1 MKRFTYLAIPLVV
14 LLTACQGTGGIS
26 NPLSS
31 DSAPSADDVSTD
43 GLPGNVDVDAAAD
56 KLGISSDA
64 LKNALGGQPIDV
76 AAAAQK
82 LGITEATLREALGS
96 TLPL

>member
-1 MKRFTYLAIPLVV
+1 MKRFIYLAIPLAV

-31 DSAPSADDVSTD
+31 DSAPSADDATTE
-43 GLPGNVDVDAAAD
+43 GLPGTVDVDAAAQ
-56 KLGISSDA
+56 KLGVSSDA
-64 LKNALGGQPIDV
+64 LKNALGDQPIDV

-82 LGITEATLREALGS
+82 LGITEASLRDALGS
-96 TLPL
+96 ALPL